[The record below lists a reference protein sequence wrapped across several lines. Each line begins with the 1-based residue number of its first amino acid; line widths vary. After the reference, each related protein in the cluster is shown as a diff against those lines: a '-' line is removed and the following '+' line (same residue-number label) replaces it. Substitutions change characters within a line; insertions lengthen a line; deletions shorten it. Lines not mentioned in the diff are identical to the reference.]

1 MPFAQRL
8 APMRVSIAISK
19 WKYRLKRP
27 TLKSGPSRTYST
39 SVTAWCPWRTVYEMP
54 PHTGPQPTSGAVRRA
69 RKVRIMSGVPARRDT
84 VGAPERSR
92 SEPRPLSEPVAIVRA
107 AERVD
112 VARKSNIE
120 DINRENAR
128 SK

>member
-1 MPFAQRL
+1 
-8 APMRVSIAISK
+8 
-19 WKYRLKRP
+19 
-27 TLKSGPSRTYST
+27 
-39 SVTAWCPWRTVYEMP
+39 
-54 PHTGPQPTSGAVRRA
+54 
-69 RKVRIMSGVPARRDT
+69 
-84 VGAPERSR
+84 
-92 SEPRPLSEPVAIVRA
+92 LSEPVAIVRA